1 MTELNQ
7 SAFPYQIDKI
17 VSNPHCLDFIR
28 SFIDYE
34 EFGKLE
40 DMINKINSTPDLKE
54 KYGDNINKVS
64 RVRRKFNLNL
74 GFYSPGKKSKGQVI
88 EAPEVTLFFNL
99 FENSEPE
106 QVKLGEHADNKPDL
120 NGQKK
125 LCRLAPSRLSMKTAN
140 YTNDRSGISVII
152 PNNITA
158 KSKMVKVFCGYRYG
172 QMMGH
177 GNWQIWRRS
186 DSGWRMSS
194 TKGTWIS

>member
-1 MTELNQ
+1 MTELNK

-17 VSNPHCLDFIR
+17 VSNPSCLDFIQ
-28 SFIDYE
+28 SFIDYQ

-54 KYGDNINKVS
+54 KYGDHINKVS

-74 GFYSPGKKSKGQVI
+74 GFYSPGKKSKGEVV
-88 EAPEVTLFFNL
+88 EAAEVTLFFKL

-106 QVKLGEHADNKPDL
+106 QVKLGEHADNKPDV

-125 LCRLAPSRLSMKTAN
+125 LRRLAPSVWSMKTAN
-140 YTNDRSGISVII
+140 YTNDLNGIALII

-158 KSKMVKVFCGYRYG
+158 KSKVIKVYCGYRYG

-177 GNWQIWRRS
+177 GDWQIWRRS

>member
-1 MTELNQ
+1 MARLNQ
-7 SAFPYQIDKI
+7 SAFPFQIDKMI
-17 VSNPHCLDFIR
+17 SNSSCLDFIR
-28 SFIDYE
+28 SLIDYE
-34 EFGKLE
+34 EFGKIE
-40 DMINKINSTPDLKE
+40 HMINKINSTPDLK
-54 KYGDNINKVS
+54 KRYGENIGEVS

-88 EAPEVTLFFNL
+88 EAAEVTLFFKL

-125 LCRLAPSRLSMKTAN
+125 LRRLAPSVWSMKTAN
-140 YTNDRSGISVII
+140 YTNDRNGIAVII

>member
-7 SAFPYQIDKI
+7 SPFPYQIDKI
-17 VSNPHCLDFIR
+17 VSNPHCLGFIR

-88 EAPEVTLFFNL
+88 EAAEVTLFFKL

-125 LCRLAPSRLSMKTAN
+125 LRRLAPSVWSMKTAN

-158 KSKMVKVFCGYRYG
+158 KSKMIEVYCGYRDG

>member
-7 SAFPYQIDKI
+7 SPFPYQIDKI
-17 VSNPHCLDFIR
+17 VSNPHCLGFIR

-125 LCRLAPSRLSMKTAN
+125 LRRLAPSVWSMKTAN

-158 KSKMVKVFCGYRYG
+158 KSKMIEVYCGYSYG

-186 DSGWRMSS
+186 DSGWTMSS
-194 TKGTWIS
+194 TKGSWIS

>member
-125 LCRLAPSRLSMKTAN
+125 RCRLAPSRLSMKTAN